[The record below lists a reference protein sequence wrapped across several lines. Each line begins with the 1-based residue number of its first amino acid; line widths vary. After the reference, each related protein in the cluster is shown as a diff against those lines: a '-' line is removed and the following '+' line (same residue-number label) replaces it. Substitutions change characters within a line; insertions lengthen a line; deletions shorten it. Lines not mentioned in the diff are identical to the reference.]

1 MVVIIAIKEAGINRK
16 MKMRINYNDAFK
28 GMKVNANKDKGYGL
42 YPLILDRMHTQ
53 ITILQEYHSRVTVV
67 RLDLHFPD
75 GHVTN
80 NKLENTML
88 SRYIKRCKADLGSST
103 WGNHKRFV
111 HGWVKEVGES
121 GKSHYHLFFAFQT
134 LQLNLGLISG
144 SGHTGVWKLLE
155 DRWSELTGGTVHFSK
170 HHRLTRDNPEAF
182 ADCFYHL
189 SYLAKVRDKHFGTGD
204 SHRRFGFSKLTLK
217 AEDKESKVLEELMA
231 A

>member
-1 MVVIIAIKEAGINRK
+1 MK
-16 MKMRINYNDAFK
+16 MKVSFNDTFK
-28 GMKVNANKDKGYGL
+28 GMKVNANKGKGYGV
-42 YPLILDRMHTQ
+42 YPVILERMLEQLTN
-53 ITILQEYHSRVTVV
+53 LQEYHSRVTVV
-67 RLDLHFPD
+67 RLDLHFPE

-103 WGNHKRFV
+103 WGTHKRFV

-134 LQLNLGLISG
+134 LQLNLGLLSG
-144 SGHTGVWKLLE
+144 DGHTGVWKLLE
-155 DRWSELTGGTVHFSK
+155 DSWSELAGGTVHFSRQ
-170 HHRLTRDNPEAF
+170 HRLTRGNPEAL
-182 ADCFYHL
+182 ANCFYHL

-204 SHRRFGFSKLTLK
+204 PHRRFGFSKLPPK
-217 AEDKESKVLEELMA
+217 AKDKEPTILEDLMA